1 MFHVENKIRKTIL
14 VVKLERRFKISSP
27 EVSLQKDAANLHQ
40 NTQSNFIEL
49 TFRHG
54 CSLVNNL

>member
-1 MFHVENKIRKTIL
+1 MFHVEDKIRKTIL
-14 VVKLERRFKISSP
+14 IVKLERRFKISPP
-27 EVSLQKDAANLHQ
+27 EVSLQKDAANLYQ